1 MGAPIT
7 RARPLRAGPLRPGRA
22 AVLRPRRA
30 ASAVHSR
37 DWPVTPDQDPANVF
51 RPEIPSSARIYNYL
65 LGGKDH
71 YPADRMTAEELL
83 VAVPDARWA
92 AEQNRAFLRRAVH
105 FLVTDLGI
113 RQFIDIGAGLPAEGN
128 VHEVAQRS
136 DPAARVL
143 YVDNDPMVIAHARNM
158 LRGTSGTAILEHD
171 LREPAAILAD
181 PELAAL
187 IDLAEPTA
195 VLLVAV
201 LHHIADEDRPGKLIS
216 ELLAPLAA
224 GSFLALSHTTL
235 DCREEAA
242 SPVKILD
249 PTAARAYPRS
259 RRQVRAMLA
268 GLELVEPGL
277 VWAPEWR
284 PEQASGLVDDPG
296 RSHLYA
302 AVGRKP

>member
-1 MGAPIT
+1 
-7 RARPLRAGPLRPGRA
+7 
-22 AVLRPRRA
+22 
-30 ASAVHSR
+30 
-37 DWPVTPDQDPANVF
+37 VTPDQDPANVF
-51 RPEIPSSARIYNYL
+51 RPEVPSSARIYNYL

-83 VAVPDARWA
+83 VAMPDARWA
-92 AEQNRAFLRRAVH
+92 AQQNRAFLLRAVH

-128 VHEVAQRS
+128 VHEVAQGS
-136 DPAARVL
+136 DPAARVV

-181 PELAAL
+181 PELASL

-195 VLLVAV
+195 VLLVGV

-216 ELLAPLAA
+216 KLMAPLPA
-224 GSFLALSHTTL
+224 GSLLVLTHATL
-235 DCREEAA
+235 DCREDSA
-242 SPVKILD
+242 SVVKILD
-249 PTAARAYPRS
+249 PTAARVYPRG
-259 RRQVRAMLA
+259 RDQVRALLA

-284 PEQASGLVDDPG
+284 PEPATGIAADPG
-296 RSHLYA
+296 RSQLYA
-302 AVGRKP
+302 AVARKP